1 MPLPLL
7 RTKLYSPP
15 LRPNLVERPRLI
27 KRLQAGLHRKLTLIS
42 APAGCGKTTLV
53 GEWLASCA
61 CPAAWL
67 SLDEKDNDPTRFLT
81 YLIAA
86 LETICPQTGRSLRPL
101 LDAPQPPPAERLMT
115 ELVNSLG
122 GAPERSILVLDDY
135 HTITALAVHQLLT
148 LLLDGLPPTWHLVLT
163 TRHDPPLPLPLL
175 RARDQLTE
183 IRQSD
188 LRFSAAESASF
199 FSNCM
204 RLPLTPE
211 EIAVLETRTEGWVAG
226 LQLAAL
232 SLEGRDPAGRTQFIA
247 GFSGRHHFVL
257 DYLTDEVLTRQP
269 ETVQLFL
276 LQTSI
281 LDQLSGPLCDAVTGG
296 DKGRQ
301 ILARLKAANLF
312 IVPLDDERCWYRYH
326 HLFAELLQARLQET
340 RPGELTTLHRRAAL
354 WHQEFGTAADAIH
367 HAQATGDAT
376 LAAEV
381 IERATLKH
389 STWSRADVATLLRW
403 LQSVPPDLMHHR
415 PWLRLFAARALIV
428 AGQWEQ
434 GAREMDELADWL
446 RNHPTA
452 DDAALL
458 LGRVMA
464 DQASLAVM
472 LGHVH
477 QTLEYAHGALEQV
490 PHDDLIQRVRL
501 HAILGM
507 AHARAGDVRDA
518 ERAFEET
525 VDLALQANMGYAA
538 VPILCNLALT
548 QFDQGRLEA
557 SVESCH
563 RAIELGTIDGA
574 VIAPAGFAGLILGK
588 VHYER
593 NELEAAEK
601 QLRDGIQLLSRG
613 GIAEAF
619 GNLHAV
625 LAQVLLA
632 RGDTAGALEIV
643 QKAVLLAESS
653 GIERLA
659 VQAAAYQA
667 RIWLGCGELEA
678 AARWSTSYQLLG
690 PVEYLREFEVLTL
703 ARVLLVQSR
712 PAAALE
718 LLDSLLPP
726 AEYAGRQAAVIEI
739 QGLRGLAWHAQGDLE
754 QALAALGRALNLADT
769 LHFARTLIDEGIPM
783 AALLR
788 QAALRGI
795 APNMVRRLLVAM
807 EGTAAK
813 STPPA
818 SPLPEPLTGREQE
831 VLQLLALELANAE
844 IACRLVIT
852 LPTVKSHT
860 RNLYGKLGVHTRRQA
875 VDRARSLGLLPP
887 L

>member
-27 KRLQAGLHRKLTLIS
+27 ERLQTGFHRKLTLIS

-53 GEWLASCA
+53 GEWLANCR
-61 CPAAWL
+61 CLAAWL
-67 SLDEKDNDPTRFLT
+67 SLDDKDNDPTRFLN

-86 LETICPQTGRSLRPL
+86 LGTLYPEIDRSIRPL
-101 LDAPQPPPAERLMT
+101 LDAPQLPPAERLMT
-115 ELVNSLG
+115 ELLNSLSET
-122 GAPERSILVLDDY
+122 PQRSILVLDDY
-135 HTITALAVHQLLT
+135 HSITALAIQELLT
-148 LLLDGLPPTWHLVLT
+148 LLLGGLPPTWHLVLI
-163 TRHDPPLPLPLL
+163 TRHDPPLPLSLL

-199 FSNCM
+199 FSDCM
-204 RLPLTPE
+204 RLPLTPA
-211 EIAVLETRTEGWVAG
+211 EIALLEERTEGWIAG

-232 SLEGRDPAGRTQFIA
+232 SLEGREPADRSQFIA

-257 DYLTDEVLTRQP
+257 DYLTDQVLTRQS
-269 ETVQLFL
+269 ESDQLFL

-281 LDQLSGPLCDAVTGG
+281 LDQLNGPLCDAVTAGEQ
-296 DKGRQ
+296 GRQ
-301 ILARLKAANLF
+301 ILERLQAANLF

-354 WHQEFGTAADAIH
+354 WHQEFGAAADAIR
-367 HAQATGDAT
+367 HAQATGDDN

-403 LQSVPPDLMHHR
+403 LQSVSSDQMQSR
-415 PWLRLFAARALIV
+415 PWLRLFTARALTV
-428 AGQWEQ
+428 AGQWDQ
-434 GAREMDELADWL
+434 GSRAMDELADWL
-446 RNHPTA
+446 RAHPAA

-472 LGHVH
+472 LGHVA
-477 QTLEYAHGALEQV
+477 QALQYARSALEQV
-490 PHDDLIQRVRL
+490 PRDDLIQRVRL
-501 HAILGM
+501 YAILGM
-507 AHARAGDVRDA
+507 AHARAGDVVDA

-525 VDLALQANMGYAA
+525 VDLALQGNMGYAA

-548 QFDQGRLEA
+548 QFEQGRLNA
-557 SVESCH
+557 AVETCQ
-563 RAIELGTIDGA
+563 RAAELGTIDGA
-574 VIAPAGFAGLILGK
+574 LIAPAGFIGLILGN

-601 QLRDGIQLLSRG
+601 QLRDGIQLLSGG

-632 RGDTAGALEIV
+632 KGDIAGAQQMA
-643 QKAVLLAESS
+643 QKAVHLAENS
-653 GIERLA
+653 GVERLA
-659 VQAAAYQA
+659 VQAAAFQA
-667 RIWLGCGELEA
+667 RIWLGCGEREA
-678 AARWSTSYQLLG
+678 AARWADAYRQLG
-690 PVEYLREFEVLTL
+690 PADYLREFEALTL
-703 ARVLLVQSR
+703 ARVLLAQNR
-712 PAAALE
+712 PSVALE
-718 LLDSLLPP
+718 LLDSLLTP
-726 AEYAGRQAAVIEI
+726 AERAGRQAAVIEI
-739 QGLRGLAWHAQGDLE
+739 QGLRGLAHHAQGDLE
-754 QALAALGRALNLADT
+754 PALAALGRALTLADT
-769 LHFARTLIDEGIPM
+769 LHFARTLIDIGTPM
-783 AALLR
+783 AALLQ

-795 APNMVRRLLVAM
+795 APNSVQRLLSAM
-807 EGTAAK
+807 ETAER
-813 STPPA
+813 THPA

-831 VLQLLALELANAE
+831 VLQLLALELGNAE
-844 IACRLVIT
+844 IARRLVIA
-852 LPTVKSHT
+852 LPTVKSYT
-860 RNLYGKLGVHTRRQA
+860 RNLYGKLGVHTRSQA